1 MFYPPRE
8 IRSKSNRGPIVF
20 TCVLFWVRK
29 GILDFQN
36 MTLGEAFLKPN
47 IWWILAKKQLFLT
60 FETLDK
66 KKIPPKWLETTL
78 VSQKKT
84 NLNFETTLVSQK
96 KTIFKNTNVNR
107 HVESAESTNSGQRR
121 RPFWERKRVNVDQ
134 RCQQELVKWKIESRT
149 RKSGLFSNIF
159 LSQIR

>member
-1 MFYPPRE
+1 MDGKWHFY
-8 IRSKSNRGPIVF
+8 RG
-20 TCVLFWVRK
+20 
-29 GILDFQN
+29 
-36 MTLGEAFLKPN
+36 
-47 IWWILAKKQLFLT
+47 KKCLNKQWL
-60 FETLDK
+60 ETQHMVNFGQKTAIFNLWNSRQ
-66 KKIPPKWLETTL
+66 KKIPPNWLETTL

-134 RCQQELVKWKIESRT
+134 RCQQELVKWKIASRT
-149 RKSGLFSNIF
+149 RKNGLFSNFFCRKFAKIQLF
-159 LSQIR
+159 FVFAKRPS